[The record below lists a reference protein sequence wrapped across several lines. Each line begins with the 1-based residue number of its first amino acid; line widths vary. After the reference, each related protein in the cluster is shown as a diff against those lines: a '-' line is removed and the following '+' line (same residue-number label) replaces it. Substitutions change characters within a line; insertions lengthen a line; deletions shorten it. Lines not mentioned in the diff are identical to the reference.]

1 NGKAININS
10 NAYIQQVPVNV
21 QNGNN
26 NISISNGGNNTLYI
40 RLITQGQPLSGDS
53 LKINN
58 NPSLLGMNINFLN
71 QNGTALEVNKIL
83 QGTDFIAK
91 VTITNPGKR
100 GHYENIALNQI
111 FPSGWEILNARMT
124 GGEGEFKSSYFTYQD
139 IRDDRVYTYF
149 DLKEG
154 EAVTYYVQLNAAYLG
169 RYFMPGTYA
178 AAMYDNNI
186 SAGVNGK
193 WVEVVNQ

>member
-1 NGKAININS
+1 
-10 NAYIQQVPVNV
+10 
-21 QNGNN
+21 
-26 NISISNGGNNTLYI
+26 
-40 RLITQGQPLSGDS
+40 
-53 LKINN
+53 
-58 NPSLLGMNINFLN
+58 
-71 QNGTALEVNKIL
+71 
-83 QGTDFIAK
+83 
-91 VTITNPGKR
+91 
-100 GHYENIALNQI
+100 
-111 FPSGWEILNARMT
+111 MT